1 MSEANNIQVLEYSP
15 RNSLVI
21 TPEKLRVF
29 YHEYKLESETFPFQ
43 RMYQTQV

>member
-1 MSEANNIQVLEYSP
+1 MSEANNTQVLEYSP
-15 RNSLVI
+15 RNSLVV

-43 RMYQTQV
+43 RMYHPHI